1 MLTVRCSSTA
11 IVNDVGCSATHWL
24 ASATLPR
31 ACLRQILHAP
41 QLGRTLLGV
50 LLLAARG
57 RSRSGR
63 CGASITRRRR
73 TTMTLAR
80 LALAAARRSASER
93 SSSNGNLVP

>member
-50 LLLAARG
+50 LLAARG